1 MADYDSWK
9 HVVDEYD
16 VQALDDGKS
25 LPVNRTADQ
34 HIAMQ
39 TRNAL
44 EYLTEDPDML
54 KRLVKKHRMAH
65 DDISACVSHSKTN
78 LGDPGEIFQSRS

>member
-9 HVVDEYD
+9 HDVDEYD
-16 VQALDDGKS
+16 VKALGDGKS

-44 EYLTEDPDML
+44 QYLTEDPAML
-54 KRLVKKHRMAH
+54 KRLVTKHRMAN
-65 DDISACVSHSKTN
+65 DNISACASHSKTN
-78 LGDPGEIFQSRS
+78 LGDSAEIFPSRS